1 MEAPTEPDKT
11 LKDSIHAPGVL
22 EEQDDEQG
30 EEEDEDM
37 EEEEVEMTP
46 KEPFE

>member
-11 LKDSIHAPGVL
+11 LKDSAYASGVS
-22 EEQDDEQG
+22 EDQDDEQD

-37 EEEEVEMTP
+37 EEE
-46 KEPFE
+46 